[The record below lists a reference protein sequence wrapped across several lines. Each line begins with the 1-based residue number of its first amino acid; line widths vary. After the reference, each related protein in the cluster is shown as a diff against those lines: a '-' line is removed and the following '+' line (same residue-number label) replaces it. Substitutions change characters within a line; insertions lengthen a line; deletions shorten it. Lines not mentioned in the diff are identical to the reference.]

1 MGPKRKHE
9 LVSSEKVL
17 ATQLRGPKFNPQH
30 ADLKKKKAA
39 VVAGVHNQSWGGTE
53 QVLWGLLAS

>member
-30 ADLKKKKAA
+30 ADLKKKK
-39 VVAGVHNQSWGGTE
+39 GSCGSRGP
-53 QVLWGLLAS
+53 